1 MYGDEGRK
9 ALHKLARKFW
19 ELAMPSKGRYVKE
32 PALFNEDGVTY
43 VPPAMSKKKLLLTL
57 AGATV
62 LITAGILLYRSKKYK
77 KAGKAVIGSSLKLF
91 TSAISR
97 VVI

>member
-1 MYGDEGRK
+1 MYGEEGRK

-19 ELAMPSKGRYVKE
+19 ELAIPPSGRYVKE

-43 VPPAMSKKKLLLTL
+43 IPPAISRKKLLLSL

-62 LITAGILLYRSKKYK
+62 LITAGILLYKSKQYK
-77 KAGKAVIGSSLKLF
+77 KAGKAMIGSSLKLF
-91 TSAISR
+91 TNAISKAA
-97 VVI
+97 I